1 MTKLASRMD
10 RFKPSPM
17 VAVTAKIAELRAK
30 GRDILGLNAGEPDFD
45 TPDTVKEAAIAA
57 IRKGETKYT
66 PIDGTPA
73 LKQAIIGKF
82 KRENGLGYR
91 ADQVM
96 AGSGAKQ
103 ILFNAFMASLD
114 QGDEVIIP
122 RPYWMSYPD
131 LVQLAEG
138 TPVLISCTGTD
149 GQKVL
154 PRDIER
160 AITPKTKWVVLN
172 SPNNPS
178 GAAYT
183 RAELKALADVL
194 LKHPHVMA
202 MTDDI
207 YEHFV
212 YDGVEF
218 VTLAQVEPRLL
229 ERTLTI
235 NGVSKTYA
243 MTGWRLGFAG
253 GPTDLIKAMVKVQSQ
268 SALNP
273 SSITQAAAIEA
284 LNGPQGFVKER
295 QQAFKERRDLVVS
308 MLNQA
313 SGLKCRK
320 PEGSFYVYPSCAGVI
335 GRTTPA
341 GQKIAT
347 DQEFVTYLLE
357 SEGVSTMS
365 GELCGLSP
373 YFRVSFAASMAT
385 LEEGCKRIQRACAAL
400 R

>member
-10 RFKPSPM
+10 RFKPSPA
-17 VAVTAKIAELRAK
+17 VAITARIAELRAQ
-30 GRDILGLNAGEPDFD
+30 GRDIIGLNAGEPDFD
-45 TPDTVKEAAIAA
+45 TPDNVKEAAIQA

-66 PIDGTPA
+66 PMDGTPA
-73 LKQAIIGKF
+73 LKKAIADKF
-82 KRENGLGYR
+82 KRENGLTYTT
-91 ADQVM
+91 DQVM

-122 RPYWMSYPD
+122 RPYWMSYPG

-138 TPVLISCTGTD
+138 SPVLIQCSGAD
-149 GQKVL
+149 GQKL
-154 PRDIER
+154 MPEDLER

-178 GAAYT
+178 GAAYS
-183 RAELKALADVL
+183 RAEMKAIAAVL

-212 YDGVEF
+212 YDGLEF
-218 VTLAQVEPRLL
+218 ATVAEVEPRLFD
-229 ERTLTI
+229 RTLTV
-235 NGVSKTYA
+235 NGVSKTYS

-253 GPTDLIKAMVKVQSQ
+253 GPADLIKAMVKVQSQ

-273 SSITQAAAIEA
+273 SSITQAAAVEA

-295 QQAFKERRDLVVS
+295 QNAFKERRDLVVA

-313 SGLKCRK
+313 KGLKCRK

-341 GQKIAT
+341 GTKIAT
-347 DQEFVTYLLE
+347 DHEFVTYLLDT
-357 SEGVSTMS
+357 EGVSTMS
-365 GELCGLSP
+365 GEMCGLSP
-373 YFRVSFAASMAT
+373 YFRISFAASMET
-385 LEEGCKRIQRACAAL
+385 LEDGCKRIQRACAAL